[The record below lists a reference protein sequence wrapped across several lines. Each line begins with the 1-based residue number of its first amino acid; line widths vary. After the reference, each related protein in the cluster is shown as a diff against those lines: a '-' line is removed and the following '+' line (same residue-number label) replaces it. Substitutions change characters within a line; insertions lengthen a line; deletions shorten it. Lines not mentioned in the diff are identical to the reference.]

1 MSFRNEMYNVCIS
14 ATRISCRQVNFSFD
28 IFIYCF
34 QRHSFWKTI
43 ILCKYNFAFV
53 KVPRGTGAHLQPE
66 GGGGGQ
72 ACDQS
77 EELWSLL
84 DPRLPQC
91 HQVNITF

>member
-1 MSFRNEMYNVCIS
+1 M
-14 ATRISCRQVNFSFD
+14 
-28 IFIYCF
+28 
-34 QRHSFWKTI
+34 
-43 ILCKYNFAFV
+43 ILCKYKFAFV